1 MLGNFSNGMKGLQKN
16 VIDDAVSDLIKRLP
30 DGEKIDVDTL
40 KKESSKFMIN
50 KFHTP
55 FFKRYRIEVN

>member
-1 MLGNFSNGMKGLQKN
+1 MKGLQKN

-30 DGEKIDVDTL
+30 DGEKIDVNTL